1 LIAKAD
7 GLKKMP
13 IAKEQESF
21 DLNLIWQEIVNVNLE
36 KAKEISKRIL

>member
-1 LIAKAD
+1 MRVSDLIAKAD

-21 DLNLIWQEIVNVNLE
+21 DLNLI
-36 KAKEISKRIL
+36 